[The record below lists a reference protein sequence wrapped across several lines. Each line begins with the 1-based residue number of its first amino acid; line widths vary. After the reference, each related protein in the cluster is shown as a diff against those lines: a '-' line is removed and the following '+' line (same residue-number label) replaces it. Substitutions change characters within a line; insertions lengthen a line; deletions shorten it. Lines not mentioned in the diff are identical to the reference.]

1 VKPKRCRGSE
11 ILFRLLEET
20 NISKLLNITAG
31 AFLIDQAEELNAG
44 EAGEQIF
51 GTPLERLSDPSG
63 LLGLPNGLSPAQLLA
78 TIGSA
83 LSGKRRQRRFSCEK
97 TIKGG
102 VRCRLPTTRSWT

>member
-1 VKPKRCRGSE
+1 MKPKRCRGSE
-11 ILFRLLEET
+11 ILFRVLEET

-63 LLGLPNGLSPAQLLA
+63 LLGLPLRSFAGPA
-78 TIGSA
+78 TCDDRFGSFRKA
-83 LSGKRRQRRFSCEK
+83 S
-97 TIKGG
+97 TA
-102 VRCRLPTTRSWT
+102 